1 MLSTLGVP
9 GFKISDPLKTCST
22 SRQLCPAKF
31 NVYIAKFNAKRKK
44 EKREEERREKE
55 KKKKQTHSMKFPII
69 LDLNCKVAF
78 ESLRKVTL

>member
-1 MLSTLGVP
+1 MFTLQNLMPKGR
-9 GFKISDPLKTCST
+9 KK
-22 SRQLCPAKF
+22 KE
-31 NVYIAKFNAKRKK
+31 RKK
-44 EKREEERREKE
+44 EEKKK